1 MSPSHVSGTL
11 PTTDLTLAD
20 NSNVCGALGS
30 CQILNLFLSSACSPT
45 GDTGSLV
52 SYQGDSLALTLGLYL
67 LTTLSCLLS
76 LRASVHLVT
85 INNSYWTTSKFETLA
100 LQKALLRKVHK
111 CHSQGQNIF
120 WDRKQSLTNL
130 KQTVLYKTYSL
141 TVTELKQIS
150 GKNKYSVKSPKV
162 KVGTIRE
169 MRKYS
174 ELKYNKSTT
183 HKNSQD
189 S

>member
-1 MSPSHVSGTL
+1 MLCIRKNCSFFPHGPSASSYSRMVGHILQALWGFRESTEPKSSRAFSQMSPSHVSGTL

-111 CHSQGQNIF
+111 CHSQG
-120 WDRKQSLTNL
+120 
-130 KQTVLYKTYSL
+130 
-141 TVTELKQIS
+141 
-150 GKNKYSVKSPKV
+150 
-162 KVGTIRE
+162 
-169 MRKYS
+169 
-174 ELKYNKSTT
+174 
-183 HKNSQD
+183 
-189 S
+189 